1 MKGVFRSCR
10 SCKCG
15 STYNVVT
22 GGSAKLNELAG
33 KHDGRNLQLDVGVP
47 DLVVVDLPQLGQIDP
62 AKF

>member
-1 MKGVFRSCR
+1 M
-10 SCKCG
+10 
-15 STYNVVT
+15 VT

-47 DLVVVDLPQLGQIDP
+47 DLVVVDLPQLGKIDP